1 MAVKTY
7 KFKYQSDFNS
17 ETDYPKENFIPYE
30 AVKARI
36 YEYPGY
42 FSITKRVYTIKKDEF
57 DKYPKFYMRNSG
69 MQPCV
74 MVVPN
79 IDKDFKKSSF
89 NDMPWSGFPSK
100 DFVICAVSTP
110 DEYSREWENFSK
122 HGFNSFYHN
131 GDVRD
136 YVILTPISNTTKAA
150 QKIFTSIED
159 IENAINTS
167 KQKSK
172 SEKLKIQGQKA
183 VTNNG
188 PMYCETPTYEIVEVN
203 KKTDHIKGAD
213 VGDKIKGSITI
224 ISENGKSYIDKYSTY
239 VSIYLNG
246 EFVNSVPL
254 RVFAKIME
262 FNFKLQQV

>member
-7 KFKYQSDFNS
+7 KFKYQPGFNS

-42 FSITKRVYTIKKDEF
+42 LSITKRVYIIKKDEF

-79 IDKDFKKSSF
+79 IDKDFKKSFF

-110 DEYSREWENFSK
+110 DEYNREWENFSK

-136 YVILTPISNTTKAA
+136 YVILTPI
-150 QKIFTSIED
+150 
-159 IENAINTS
+159 
-167 KQKSK
+167 
-172 SEKLKIQGQKA
+172 
-183 VTNNG
+183 
-188 PMYCETPTYEIVEVN
+188 
-203 KKTDHIKGAD
+203 
-213 VGDKIKGSITI
+213 
-224 ISENGKSYIDKYSTY
+224 
-239 VSIYLNG
+239 
-246 EFVNSVPL
+246 
-254 RVFAKIME
+254 
-262 FNFKLQQV
+262 